1 MSIDPKATLLDT
13 VAAHPA
19 TEAVFRAHGDRAGVC
34 ILCEA
39 LFESIENA
47 ARLHGLDV
55 EALMRDLEQ
64 SISQKACPPS
74 PAFP

>member
-13 VAAHPA
+13 VAAHPE
-19 TEAVFRAHGDRAGVC
+19 TEAVFRAHGKAVGVC

-47 ARLHGLDV
+47 AKLHGLDLK
-55 EALMRDLEQ
+55 ELLRDL
-64 SISQKACPPS
+64 KA
-74 PAFP
+74 ATEGAKG